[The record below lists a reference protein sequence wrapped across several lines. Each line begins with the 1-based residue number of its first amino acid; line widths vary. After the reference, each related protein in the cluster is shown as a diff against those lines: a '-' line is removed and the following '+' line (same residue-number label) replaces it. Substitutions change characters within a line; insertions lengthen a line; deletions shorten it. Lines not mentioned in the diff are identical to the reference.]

1 MSSSQRPGADATVT
15 AVSTAVTGRLEE
27 LGLDLEAV
35 ELTPA
40 GKRRVLRIAVDK
52 DGGVSLDDVAAATR
66 AINETIDTSDAM
78 GQHPYTLEVTSR
90 GVDRP
95 LTEPRHWRRNRSRLV
110 KVTLVDGTAVTGRI
124 GDTDEEQV
132 SLDVDGVARA
142 VPYADVKKALVQ
154 IEFNRKDQ
162 D

>member
-1 MSSSQRPGADATVT
+1 
-15 AVSTAVTGRLEE
+15 VTGRLEE